1 MAALPTQASQR
12 SVASAIKPNATSTA
26 NSGIA
31 RRPQEFNKAFD
42 EAGDDLGGAAPD
54 DAAAAA
60 DEDVADA
67 LEFACDDGLV
77 CSCWLTAASSITLP
91 DVGPGYRYLMA
102 IM

>member
-31 RRPQEFNKAFD
+31 RRAQELDKAFD
-42 EAGDDLGGAAPD
+42 EDEGFAEAGAEFGGGALD

-60 DEDVADA
+60 DEDAADA
-67 LEFACDDGLV
+67 LEFADDDGLV
-77 CSCWLTAASSITLP
+77 CSC
-91 DVGPGYRYLMA
+91 
-102 IM
+102 